1 MTTYS
6 FKNDYSEGAHESIL
20 SALLKTNLNQED
32 GYGKDSLSNEAIKI
46 IQQKIGNKNADIH
59 FVSGGTQAN
68 LIVISSILK
77 PFESVIAP
85 LTAHIAVHETGA
97 IEATGHKIN
106 TVNTKDGK
114 LTVED
119 IQSVLD
125 AHTDEHMVKPKLV
138 FISNSTEIGSI
149 YTKKELTKIA
159 DFCKKKKLFLYMDGA
174 RLGLALTSAKNDMSL
189 TELSNLV
196 DVFYIGGTKNG
207 ALLGEAIVINNNELK
222 ENFRFHLK
230 QKGALLAKGRVIG
243 IQFLTLFKNDLYWE
257 LGKHANAMASKISDA
272 IIGLNYNFLTDP
284 SSNQI
289 FPILP
294 NKVLVQLSEKYG
306 FYVWKKIDDQ
316 SSVARIVTSWAT
328 KEVLVNEFIEDI
340 KKFSE
345 NDLNKNVEILINN
358 K

>member
-20 SALLKTNLNQED
+20 NALLKTNLEQED

-46 IQQKIGNKNADIH
+46 IQQKIGNTDADIH

-68 LIVISSILK
+68 LIIISSILK

-85 LTAHIAVHETGA
+85 STGHIAVHETGA

-114 LTVED
+114 LKVED

-149 YTKKELTKIA
+149 YTKNELTKIA
-159 DFCKKKKLFLYMDGA
+159 DFCKKKKLFLYVDGA
-174 RLGLALTSAKNDMSL
+174 RLGLALTSPKNDMSL
-189 TELSNLV
+189 NELSNLV

-207 ALLGEAIVINNNELK
+207 ALLGEAIVINNHQLK

-243 IQFLTLFKNDLYWE
+243 IQFLMLFKNDLYWG
-257 LGKHANAMASKISDA
+257 LGRHANTMASKIADA
-272 IIGLNYNFLTDP
+272 IIELNYTFLTDS
-284 SSNQI
+284 SSNQV

-294 NKVLVQLSEKYG
+294 NTVLIKLSEKYG
-306 FYVWKKIDDQ
+306 FYVWKKIDEHN
-316 SSVARIVTSWAT
+316 SVARIVTSWAT
-328 KEVLVNEFIEDI
+328 KEVVVNEFIA
-340 KKFSE
+340 
-345 NDLNKNVEILINN
+345 DLKTFCKII
-358 K
+358 